1 MDTYTEKQ
9 LNIIRN
15 NVKAERVRCGYTQED
30 LAKVLAISK
39 SAYSKLEQGQRTFS
53 LEHLITI
60 SNFLNV
66 ELPSLLKQQAKKED
80 ILNQSEE
87 KRKEFF
93 KELLM
98 TFGIGAKPQKEYTM
112 REISAVITFLRAYGH
127 TLPYTPNKLKKHM
140 FYTGKISSEITASIE
155 EIVSLYEKG
164 LPEKYSE
171 VAELLK
177 QEQDLKRNIIYLHQQ
192 LTALQEK
199 NKQEASPTLNQYQI
213 EINSKRG
220 ELSLLNSRIASEEK
234 KLSNLIEESR
244 QYERTIELHKKTV
257 AAIERSKQTS
267 SDSMSTEN
275 NDSEL
280 QQKYDQLLIEKEE
293 LLKELDKAYEDY
305 DMLAEN
311 TSQSEIDNLISEG
324 IDDYVA
330 ENYHSFTGEDFE
342 VLVDN
347 LLFFAMVY
355 ATIRRKYKS
364 VSDDPYQYTK
374 ASIIREYV
382 EYNDLIDIS
391 SVLKMADDSLD
402 WELEYGSG
410 KI

>member
-30 LAKVLAISK
+30 LAKVLEISK

-80 ILNQSEE
+80 ILNQSED

-127 TLPYTPNKLKKHM
+127 TLPYTPNRLKKHM

-177 QEQDLKRNIIYLHQQ
+177 QEQDLKRNIIYLQQQ

-220 ELSLLNSRIASEEK
+220 ELSLLNSRVASEEK

-244 QYERTIELHKKTV
+244 QYERTIVLHKKIV
-257 AAIERSKQTS
+257 AAIEQSKQTS

-293 LLKELDKAYEDY
+293 LLKELNKAYEDY
-305 DMLAEN
+305 DKLAEN
-311 TSQSEIDNLISEG
+311 TSQSEIDDLISEG

>member
-30 LAKVLAISK
+30 LAKVLEISK

-80 ILNQSEE
+80 ILNQSED

-177 QEQDLKRNIIYLHQQ
+177 QEQDLKRNIIYLQQQ

-220 ELSLLNSRIASEEK
+220 DLSLLNSRIASEEK
-234 KLSNLIEESR
+234 KLSNLIEERR

-257 AAIERSKQTS
+257 AAIEQSKLTS

-324 IDDYVA
+324 IDDYVS
-330 ENYHSFTGEDFE
+330 ENYHNFTGDDFE
-342 VLVDN
+342 ILVDN

-364 VSDDPYQYTK
+364 VSAEPYQYVK
-374 ASIIREYV
+374 ASVVREYL
-382 EYNDLIDIS
+382 EYDELTDIS
-391 SVLKMADDSLD
+391 SVLKIVDDALD